1 MHPLTR
7 HNHQP
12 INSSIHPPQ
21 VFHVCPF
28 PSASLSSSTPAHLP
42 QPLPS
47 QQPYHTIPTNHPSI
61 SLPSLYFLSSVPGFP
76 FASSRTHLFPP
87 KFKNYPFSIPRIPPP
102 LHRQTSSSRFHH
114 LFCASTRRKERR
126 LKGGRKG
133 SVAKEMIDGRVGRR
147 EKGVTKRGG
156 GKKGIERGVKSEK
169 KKKKKKKEKRKKK
182 FEFHLL
188 SQAASHQANT
198 TVQQQLRELRLA
210 SPMTPIFPVSL
221 F

>member
-147 EKGVTKRGG
+147 EKGGQGDNRGRKRTRRGSG
-156 GKKGIERGVKSEK
+156 ERKRSDKKGRR
-169 KKKKKKKEKRKKK
+169 EKRNRKGGQ
-182 FEFHLL
+182 E
-188 SQAASHQANT
+188 
-198 TVQQQLRELRLA
+198 
-210 SPMTPIFPVSL
+210 
-221 F
+221 